1 MSALHLPD
9 SSHARLQG
17 PDLRSEGAPVSTH
30 TKPYN
35 YGTAILAAFE
45 YLLEKYPEVFVIGQG
60 LWSPWYVGNSMT
72 DLDKKFGKARVID
85 TPVSELACTG
95 AAVGAALAGMK
106 PIVVHPRIDFMLYAM
121 DAVVNQA
128 AKWRHMIGGQAHP
141 GLVVRAIINRGG
153 EQGAQHSQ
161 ALQSWFAHIPGLR
174 VVMPATV
181 ADARDLMVA
190 SVLSP
195 DPVVYIDDRWL
206 YDQTDDLPPV
216 QEIDLSAVRPQ
227 VLAEGTDLTIVAA
240 SHATRLALQAREQLL
255 TEGIRAEVVD
265 LRVLN
270 PWQGDE
276 IARSVARTG
285 RLLAV
290 DGGWRTCG
298 VAGEVLASAVERLAP
313 SQWRATP
320 ARLTLPDAPAPTSR
334 VLEKAYYIGT
344 QDVVKRARALCA

>member
-1 MSALHLPD
+1 MNPT
-9 SSHARLQG
+9 
-17 PDLRSEGAPVSTH
+17 ST
-30 TKPYN
+30 PLN

-45 YLLEKYPEVFVIGQG
+45 YLLAKYPEVFVIGQG

-72 DLDKKFGKARVID
+72 DLDKKFGRERIID

-95 AAVGAALAGMK
+95 AAVGASLAGMR

-128 AKWRHMIGGQAHP
+128 AKWSHMIGGQAHP
-141 GLVVRAIINRGG
+141 GVTIRAIINRGG

-161 ALQSWFAHIPGLR
+161 ALHAWFAHVPGLR

-181 ADARDLMVA
+181 ADARDLLIA

-216 QEIDLSAVRPQ
+216 SEVDLANVRPR
-227 VLAEGTDLTIVAA
+227 VLAPGDDVTLVGVGH
-240 SHATRLALQAREQLL
+240 SVRLAMQARERLA
-255 TEGIRAEVVD
+255 ESGISAEVVD

-270 PWQGDE
+270 PWKPE
-276 IARSVARTG
+276 LLVESVRRTG
-285 RLLAV
+285 RLLAI
-290 DGGWRTCG
+290 DGGWKTCG
-298 VAGEVLASAVERLAP
+298 VAGEAISSVMEQLSPTEMRASPV
-313 SQWRATP
+313 
-320 ARLTLPDAPAPTSR
+320 RLTLPDSPAPTSK
-334 VLEKAYYIGT
+334 VLEKIYYT
-344 QDVVKRARALCA
+344 SVEDVVASAKKLFS